1 MRTTMI
7 IPDELYARAKGRAHD
22 DGQTVTSLVEE
33 ALRRELQRRDALSKR
48 QAQVELAPA
57 SGSGGTLP
65 GVDLTDGASL
75 LDLMDEG
82 QPIEKRR

>member
-1 MRTTMI
+1 MI

-33 ALRRELQRRDALSKR
+33 ALRRELQRRDALP
-48 QAQVELAPA
+48 QQQVKVLLAPA

-65 GVDLTDGASL
+65 GVDVMNAVSL
-75 LDLMDEG
+75 LDAMDEG
-82 QPIEKRR
+82 QPIEKLR